1 MIQNFYG
8 QFFGNY
14 ATDKGVKL
22 RLDISNGTSR
32 EELANNTDFKLWDL
46 NFKVV
51 GEYSNIVEFLYK
63 IEGDERLVAR
73 ISNFSL
79 LPEGA
84 TTAATETTTSSNT
97 RQTASTST
105 TTSSASNLVA
115 TFTVKGVPINTKG
128 FDPNIVDPLASDKI
142 QPQLTEEEKI
152 RNEAQKVN
160 NNGSTT
166 ELKNATQTV
175 VAPNSG
181 NNTSNS
187 SNKKQGQQE
196 RKDE

>member
-22 RLDISNGTSR
+22 RLDITNGTSR
-32 EELANNTDFKLWDL
+32 EELANNSDFKLWDL
-46 NFKVV
+46 NFKVT

-79 LPEGA
+79 VPEGS
-84 TTAATETTTSSNT
+84 TTTEDSEKAKNT
-97 RQTASTST
+97 RQTGTTATTASSYK
-105 TTSSASNLVA
+105 LVA

-128 FDPNIVDPLASDKI
+128 FDPNIVDPLSSEKK
-142 QPQLTEEEKI
+142 QEQLTEEEKI
-152 RNEAQKVN
+152 KRDAQKVN
-160 NNGSTT
+160 NNGTT
-166 ELKNATQTV
+166 SELKNATQNV
-175 VAPNSG
+175 VAPNNNN
-181 NNTSNS
+181 NNTGSDVK
-187 SNKKQGQQE
+187 NKQQ
-196 RKDE
+196 

>member
-84 TTAATETTTSSNT
+84 TTTATETTTSSNT
-97 RQTASTST
+97 RQTTPTTS
-105 TTSSASNLVA
+105 SSASNLAA

-128 FDPNIVDPLASDKI
+128 FDPNIVDPLANDKP
-142 QPQLTEEEKI
+142 QTQLTEEEKI

>member
-22 RLDISNGTSR
+22 RLDITNGTSR
-32 EELANNTDFKLWDL
+32 EELANNADFKLWDL
-46 NFKVV
+46 NFKVT

-79 LPEGA
+79 VPEGSTTTEDSEKAKNTRQIGTTA
-84 TTAATETTTSSNT
+84 TTASS
-97 RQTASTST
+97 SI
-105 TTSSASNLVA
+105 LVA

-128 FDPNIVDPLASDKI
+128 FDPNIVDPLSSEKK
-142 QPQLTEEEKI
+142 QEQLTEEEKI
-152 RNEAQKVN
+152 KRDAQKVN
-160 NNGSTT
+160 NNGTT
-166 ELKNATQTV
+166 SELKNATQNV
-175 VAPNSG
+175 VTPNNNN
-181 NNTSNS
+181 NNTGSDVK
-187 SNKKQGQQE
+187 NKQQQD
-196 RKDE
+196 K

>member
-22 RLDISNGTSR
+22 RLDITNGTSR

-46 NFKVV
+46 NFKVT

-79 LPEGA
+79 VPEGS
-84 TTAATETTTSSNT
+84 TTTEDSEKAKNT
-97 RQTASTST
+97 RQTGTTATTAS
-105 TTSSASNLVA
+105 SSKLVA

-128 FDPNIVDPLASDKI
+128 FDPNIVDPLSSEKK
-142 QPQLTEEEKI
+142 QEQLTEEEKI
-152 RNEAQKVN
+152 KRDAQKVN
-160 NNGSTT
+160 NNGTT
-166 ELKNATQTV
+166 SELKNATQNV
-175 VAPNSG
+175 VTPNNNNN
-181 NNTSNS
+181 NNTGSDVK
-187 SNKKQGQQE
+187 NKQQ
-196 RKDE
+196 

>member
-84 TTAATETTTSSNT
+84 TTTATETTTSSNT
-97 RQTASTST
+97 RQTTPTTS
-105 TTSSASNLVA
+105 SSASNLAA

-128 FDPNIVDPLASDKI
+128 FDPNIVDPLANDKP
-142 QPQLTEEEKI
+142 QTQLTEAEKI

>member
-1 MIQNFYG
+1 M
-8 QFFGNY
+8 
-14 ATDKGVKL
+14 KL

-46 NFKVV
+46 NFKV
-51 GEYSNIVEFLYK
+51 VEFLYK

-97 RQTASTST
+97 RQTTPTTS
-105 TTSSASNLVA
+105 SSASNLAA

-128 FDPNIVDPLASDKI
+128 FDPNIVDPLANDKP
-142 QPQLTEEEKI
+142 QTQLTEEEKI

-187 SNKKQGQQE
+187 SNKKQGQ
-196 RKDE
+196 

>member
-22 RLDISNGTSR
+22 RLDITNGTSR
-32 EELANNTDFKLWDL
+32 EELANNSDFKLWDL
-46 NFKVV
+46 NFKVT

-79 LPEGA
+79 VPEG
-84 TTAATETTTSSNT
+84 TTTTEDSEQAKNT
-97 RQTASTST
+97 RQTGTTATTAS
-105 TTSSASNLVA
+105 SSKLVA

-128 FDPNIVDPLASDKI
+128 FDPNIVDPLSSEKK
-142 QPQLTEEEKI
+142 QEQLTEEEKI
-152 RNEAQKVN
+152 KRDAQKVN
-160 NNGSTT
+160 NNGTT
-166 ELKNATQTV
+166 SELKNATQNV
-175 VAPNSG
+175 VAPNNKN
-181 NNTSNS
+181 NNTGSDVK
-187 SNKKQGQQE
+187 NKQQ
-196 RKDE
+196 

>member
-22 RLDISNGTSR
+22 RLDITNGTSR
-32 EELANNTDFKLWDL
+32 EELANNSDFKLWDL
-46 NFKVV
+46 NFKVT

-79 LPEGA
+79 VPEGS
-84 TTAATETTTSSNT
+84 TTTEDSEKAKNT
-97 RQTASTST
+97 RQTGTTATTAS
-105 TTSSASNLVA
+105 SSKLVA

-128 FDPNIVDPLASDKI
+128 FDPNIVDPLSSEKK
-142 QPQLTEEEKI
+142 QEQLTEEEKI
-152 RNEAQKVN
+152 KRDTQKVN
-160 NNGSTT
+160 NNGTT
-166 ELKNATQTV
+166 SELKNATQNV
-175 VAPNSG
+175 VAPNNNN
-181 NNTSNS
+181 NNTGSDVK
-187 SNKKQGQQE
+187 NKQQ
-196 RKDE
+196 

>member
-1 MIQNFYG
+1 M
-8 QFFGNY
+8 
-14 ATDKGVKL
+14 
-22 RLDISNGTSR
+22 
-32 EELANNTDFKLWDL
+32 
-46 NFKVV
+46 
-51 GEYSNIVEFLYK
+51 
-63 IEGDERLVAR
+63 AR

-84 TTAATETTTSSNT
+84 TTAATETTTTSSNT
-97 RQTASTST
+97 RQTTPTTS
-105 TTSSASNLVA
+105 SSASNLVA

-175 VAPNSG
+175 VAPN
-181 NNTSNS
+181 NNSNDSNNNS
-187 SNKKQGQQE
+187 SAKKQGQ
-196 RKDE
+196 

>member
-1 MIQNFYG
+1 MIQNSYG

-84 TTAATETTTSSNT
+84 TTTATETTPTSSNT
-97 RQTASTST
+97 RQTTPTTS
-105 TTSSASNLVA
+105 SSASNLAA

-128 FDPNIVDPLASDKI
+128 FDPNIVDPLANDKP
-142 QPQLTEEEKI
+142 QTQLTEEEKI

-181 NNTSNS
+181 NKTSNS
-187 SNKKQGQQE
+187 SDKKQGQQE

>member
-22 RLDISNGTSR
+22 RLDITNGTSR
-32 EELANNTDFKLWDL
+32 EELANNSDFKLWDL
-46 NFKVV
+46 NFKVT

-79 LPEGA
+79 VPEGS
-84 TTAATETTTSSNT
+84 TTTEDSEKAKNT
-97 RQTASTST
+97 RQTGTTATTAS
-105 TTSSASNLVA
+105 SSKLVA

-128 FDPNIVDPLASDKI
+128 FDPNIVDPLSSEKK
-142 QPQLTEEEKI
+142 QEQLTEEEKI
-152 RNEAQKVN
+152 KRDAQKVN
-160 NNGSTT
+160 NNGTT
-166 ELKNATQTV
+166 SELQNATQNV
-175 VAPNSG
+175 VAPN
-181 NNTSNS
+181 NNNNNIGSDVK
-187 SNKKQGQQE
+187 NKQQ
-196 RKDE
+196 

>member
-1 MIQNFYG
+1 MG
-8 QFFGNY
+8 
-14 ATDKGVKL
+14 
-22 RLDISNGTSR
+22 
-32 EELANNTDFKLWDL
+32 FKLQGSRRI
-46 NFKVV
+46 F
-51 GEYSNIVEFLYK
+51 K

-84 TTAATETTTSSNT
+84 TTTATETTTSSNT
-97 RQTASTST
+97 RQTTPTTS
-105 TTSSASNLVA
+105 SSASNLAA

-128 FDPNIVDPLASDKI
+128 FDPNIVDPLANDKP
-142 QPQLTEEEKI
+142 QTQLTEEEKI

-181 NNTSNS
+181 INTSNS
-187 SNKKQGQQE
+187 SNKKQGQ
-196 RKDE
+196 

>member
-22 RLDISNGTSR
+22 RLDITNGTSR
-32 EELANNTDFKLWDL
+32 EELANNSDFKLWDL
-46 NFKVV
+46 NFKVT

-79 LPEGA
+79 VPEGSTTTEDSEKAKNTRKTGTTA
-84 TTAATETTTSSNT
+84 TTASS
-97 RQTASTST
+97 SK
-105 TTSSASNLVA
+105 LVA

-128 FDPNIVDPLASDKI
+128 FDPNIVDPLSSEKK
-142 QPQLTEEEKI
+142 QEQLTEEEKI
-152 RNEAQKVN
+152 KRDAQKVN
-160 NNGSTT
+160 NNGTT
-166 ELKNATQTV
+166 SELKNATQNV
-175 VAPNSG
+175 VAPNNN
-181 NNTSNS
+181 NNTGSDVK
-187 SNKKQGQQE
+187 NKQQ
-196 RKDE
+196 

>member
-84 TTAATETTTSSNT
+84 TTTATETTTSSNT
-97 RQTASTST
+97 RQTTPTTS
-105 TTSSASNLVA
+105 SSASNLAA

-128 FDPNIVDPLASDKI
+128 FDPNIVDPLANDKP
-142 QPQLTEEEKI
+142 QTQLTEEEKI

-187 SNKKQGQQE
+187 LNKKQGQQE

>member
-22 RLDISNGTSR
+22 RLDITNGTSR
-32 EELANNTDFKLWDL
+32 EELANNADFKLWDL
-46 NFKVV
+46 NFKVT

-79 LPEGA
+79 VPEGSTTTEDSEKAKNIRQTGTTA
-84 TTAATETTTSSNT
+84 TTASRSK
-97 RQTASTST
+97 
-105 TTSSASNLVA
+105 LVA

-128 FDPNIVDPLASDKI
+128 FDPNIVDPLSSEKK
-142 QPQLTEEEKI
+142 QEQLTEEEKI
-152 RNEAQKVN
+152 KRDAQKVN
-160 NNGSTT
+160 NNGTT
-166 ELKNATQTV
+166 SELKNATQNV
-175 VAPNSG
+175 VTPNNNN
-181 NNTSNS
+181 NNTGSDVK
-187 SNKKQGQQE
+187 NKQQ
-196 RKDE
+196 

>member
-1 MIQNFYG
+1 MIQNSYG

-84 TTAATETTTSSNT
+84 TTTATETTTSSNT
-97 RQTASTST
+97 RQTTPTTS
-105 TTSSASNLVA
+105 SSASNLAA

-128 FDPNIVDPLASDKI
+128 FDPNIVDPLANDKP
-142 QPQLTEEEKI
+142 QTQLTEEEKI

>member
-22 RLDISNGTSR
+22 RLDITNGTSR
-32 EELANNTDFKLWDL
+32 EEFANNSDFKLWDL
-46 NFKVV
+46 NFKVT

-79 LPEGA
+79 VPEGS
-84 TTAATETTTSSNT
+84 TTTEDSEKAKNT
-97 RQTASTST
+97 RQTGTTATTAS
-105 TTSSASNLVA
+105 SSKLVS

-128 FDPNIVDPLASDKI
+128 FDPNIVDPLSSEKK
-142 QPQLTEEEKI
+142 QEQLTEEEKI
-152 RNEAQKVN
+152 KRDAQKVN
-160 NNGSTT
+160 NNGTT
-166 ELKNATQTV
+166 SELKNATQNV
-175 VAPNSG
+175 VAPNNNN
-181 NNTSNS
+181 NNTGSDVK
-187 SNKKQGQQE
+187 NKQQ
-196 RKDE
+196 

>member
-22 RLDISNGTSR
+22 RLDITNGTSR
-32 EELANNTDFKLWDL
+32 EELANNSDFKLWDL
-46 NFKVV
+46 NFKVT

-79 LPEGA
+79 VPEGS
-84 TTAATETTTSSNT
+84 TTTEDSEKAKNT
-97 RQTASTST
+97 RQTGTTVTTAS
-105 TTSSASNLVA
+105 SSKLVA

-128 FDPNIVDPLASDKI
+128 FDPNIVDPLSSEKK
-142 QPQLTEEEKI
+142 QEQLTEEEKI
-152 RNEAQKVN
+152 KRDAQKVN
-160 NNGSTT
+160 NNGTT
-166 ELKNATQTV
+166 SELKNATQNV
-175 VAPNSG
+175 VAPNNNN
-181 NNTSNS
+181 NNTGSDVK
-187 SNKKQGQQE
+187 NKQQ
-196 RKDE
+196 

>member
-22 RLDISNGTSR
+22 RLDITNGTSR
-32 EELANNTDFKLWDL
+32 EELANNSDFKLWDL
-46 NFKVV
+46 NFKVT

-79 LPEGA
+79 VPEGS
-84 TTAATETTTSSNT
+84 TTTEDSEKAKNT
-97 RQTASTST
+97 RQTGTTATTAS
-105 TTSSASNLVA
+105 SSKLVA

-128 FDPNIVDPLASDKI
+128 FDPNIVDPLSSEKK
-142 QPQLTEEEKI
+142 QEQLTEEEKI
-152 RNEAQKVN
+152 KRDAQKVN
-160 NNGSTT
+160 NNGTT
-166 ELKNATQTV
+166 SELKSATQNV
-175 VAPNSG
+175 VAPNNNN
-181 NNTSNS
+181 NNTGSDVK
-187 SNKKQGQQE
+187 NKQQ
-196 RKDE
+196 

>member
-22 RLDISNGTSR
+22 RLDITNGTSR
-32 EELANNTDFKLWDL
+32 EELANNSDFKLWDL
-46 NFKVV
+46 NFKVT

-79 LPEGA
+79 VPEGSTTTEDSEKAKNTRQIGTTA
-84 TTAATETTTSSNT
+84 TTASS
-97 RQTASTST
+97 SI
-105 TTSSASNLVA
+105 LVA

-128 FDPNIVDPLASDKI
+128 FDPNIVDPLSSEKK
-142 QPQLTEEEKI
+142 QEQLTEEEKI
-152 RNEAQKVN
+152 KRDAQKVN
-160 NNGSTT
+160 NNGTT
-166 ELKNATQTV
+166 SELKNATQNV
-175 VAPNSG
+175 VTPNNNN
-181 NNTSNS
+181 NNTGSDVK
-187 SNKKQGQQE
+187 NKQQQD
-196 RKDE
+196 K

>member
-84 TTAATETTTSSNT
+84 TTTATETTTSSNT
-97 RQTASTST
+97 RQTTPTTS
-105 TTSSASNLVA
+105 SSASNLAA

-128 FDPNIVDPLASDKI
+128 FDPNIVDPLANDKP
-142 QPQLTEEEKI
+142 QTQLTEEEKI

-160 NNGSTT
+160 DNGSTT

>member
-32 EELANNTDFKLWDL
+32 EELAHNTDFKLWDL
-46 NFKVV
+46 NFKIT

-73 ISNFSL
+73 ISNFTL
-79 LPEGA
+79 APEGS
-84 TTAATETTTSSNT
+84 TTVAEDSRNT
-97 RQTASTST
+97 RQTESTPT
-105 TTSSASNLVA
+105 ASSASTLVA

-128 FDPNIVDPLASDKI
+128 FDPNIVDPLANDKP
-142 QPQLTEEEKI
+142 QTQLTEEEKI

>member
-1 MIQNFYG
+1 M
-8 QFFGNY
+8 
-14 ATDKGVKL
+14 KL

-97 RQTASTST
+97 RQTTPTTS
-105 TTSSASNLVA
+105 SSASNLAA

-128 FDPNIVDPLASDKI
+128 FDPNIVDPLANDKP
-142 QPQLTEEEKI
+142 QTQLTEEEKI

-187 SNKKQGQQE
+187 SDKKQGQ
-196 RKDE
+196 

>member
-84 TTAATETTTSSNT
+84 TTAATETTTTSSNT
-97 RQTASTST
+97 RQTTPTTS
-105 TTSSASNLVA
+105 SSASNLAA

-128 FDPNIVDPLASDKI
+128 FDPNIVDPLANDKP
-142 QPQLTEEEKI
+142 QTQLTEEEKI

>member
-32 EELANNTDFKLWDL
+32 EELAHNTDFKLWDF
-46 NFKVV
+46 NFKIT

-73 ISNFSL
+73 ISNFTL
-79 LPEGA
+79 APEGS
-84 TTAATETTTSSNT
+84 TTVAEDSRNT
-97 RQTASTST
+97 RQTESAPTA
-105 TTSSASNLVA
+105 SSASTLVA

-128 FDPNIVDPLASDKI
+128 FDPNIVDPLSTDKQQEQLSEADKI
-142 QPQLTEEEKI
+142 K
-152 RNEAQKVN
+152 NEAQKIN
-160 NNGSTT
+160 NNGTT
-166 ELKNATQTV
+166 SEIKNATQNV
-175 VAPNSG
+175 VTPNNNNTTGNTNNNG
-181 NNTSNS
+181 NNT
-187 SNKKQGQQE
+187 QQP
-196 RKDE
+196 KTN

>member
-22 RLDISNGTSR
+22 RLDITNGTSR
-32 EELANNTDFKLWDL
+32 EELANNSDFKLWDL
-46 NFKVV
+46 NFKVT

-79 LPEGA
+79 VPEGYTTTEDSETA
-84 TTAATETTTSSNT
+84 TTASS
-97 RQTASTST
+97 SK
-105 TTSSASNLVA
+105 LVA

-128 FDPNIVDPLASDKI
+128 FDPNIVDPLSSEKK
-142 QPQLTEEEKI
+142 QEQLTEEEKI
-152 RNEAQKVN
+152 KRDAQKVN
-160 NNGSTT
+160 NNGTT
-166 ELKNATQTV
+166 SELKNATQNV
-175 VAPNSG
+175 VAPNNNN
-181 NNTSNS
+181 NNTGSDVK
-187 SNKKQGQQE
+187 NKQQ
-196 RKDE
+196 

>member
-84 TTAATETTTSSNT
+84 TTTATETTPTSSNT
-97 RQTASTST
+97 RQTTPTTS
-105 TTSSASNLVA
+105 SSASNLAA

-128 FDPNIVDPLASDKI
+128 FDPNIVDPLANDKP
-142 QPQLTEEEKI
+142 QTQLTEEEKI

-175 VAPNSG
+175 VAPNSA

>member
-22 RLDISNGTSR
+22 RLDITNGTSR
-32 EELANNTDFKLWDL
+32 EELANNADFKLWDL
-46 NFKVV
+46 NFKVT

-79 LPEGA
+79 VPEGS
-84 TTAATETTTSSNT
+84 TTTEDSEKAKNT
-97 RQTASTST
+97 RQTGTTATTAS
-105 TTSSASNLVA
+105 SSKLVA

-128 FDPNIVDPLASDKI
+128 FDPNIVDPLSSEKK
-142 QPQLTEEEKI
+142 QEQLTEEEKI
-152 RNEAQKVN
+152 KRDAQKVN
-160 NNGSTT
+160 NNGTT
-166 ELKNATQTV
+166 SELKNATQNV
-175 VAPNSG
+175 VTPNNNN
-181 NNTSNS
+181 NNTGSDVK
-187 SNKKQGQQE
+187 NKQQL
-196 RKDE
+196 R

>member
-32 EELANNTDFKLWDL
+32 EELAHNTDFKLWDL
-46 NFKVV
+46 NFKIT

-73 ISNFSL
+73 ISNFTL
-79 LPEGA
+79 APEGS
-84 TTAATETTTSSNT
+84 TTVAEDSRNT
-97 RQTASTST
+97 RQTESTPT
-105 TTSSASNLVA
+105 ASSASTLVA

-128 FDPNIVDPLASDKI
+128 FDPNIVDPLSSEKK
-142 QPQLTEEEKI
+142 QEQLTEEEKI
-152 RNEAQKVN
+152 KRDAQKVN
-160 NNGSTT
+160 NNGTT
-166 ELKNATQTV
+166 SELKNATQNV
-175 VAPNSG
+175 VTPNNNN
-181 NNTSNS
+181 NNTGSDVK
-187 SNKKQGQQE
+187 NKQQ
-196 RKDE
+196 

>member
-22 RLDISNGTSR
+22 RLDITNGTSR

-84 TTAATETTTSSNT
+84 TTTATETTPTSSNT
-97 RQTASTST
+97 RQTTPTTS
-105 TTSSASNLVA
+105 SSASNLAA

-128 FDPNIVDPLASDKI
+128 FDPNIVDPLANDKP
-142 QPQLTEEEKI
+142 QTQLTEEEKI

>member
-84 TTAATETTTSSNT
+84 TTATETTTSSNT
-97 RQTASTST
+97 RQTTPTTS
-105 TTSSASNLVA
+105 SSASNLAA

-128 FDPNIVDPLASDKI
+128 FDPNIVDPLANDKP
-142 QPQLTEEEKI
+142 QTQLTEEEKI

>member
-1 MIQNFYG
+1 MIQNSYG

-84 TTAATETTTSSNT
+84 TTTATETTPTSSNT
-97 RQTASTST
+97 RQTTPTTS
-105 TTSSASNLVA
+105 SSASNLAA

-128 FDPNIVDPLASDKI
+128 FDPNIVDPLANDKP
-142 QPQLTEEEKI
+142 QTQLTEEEKI